1 MSAPPCGVT
10 PKPNE
15 VTVMKSLLISFL
27 VGLGVGV
34 IYGLLRVKSPAP
46 PIIALLGLLGIVLG
60 EQIGGWARG
69 TKIDVVRAASV
80 CLVGE
85 SWGRKPPSEAN

>member
-1 MSAPPCGVT
+1 
-10 PKPNE
+10 
-15 VTVMKSLLISFL
+15 MKGLLLSFL

-46 PIIALLGLLGIVLG
+46 PIIALVGLLGIVLG
-60 EQIGGWARG
+60 EQIGVWARETQISVARG
-69 TKIDVVRAASV
+69 ASV

-85 SWGRKPPSEAN
+85 SWGRKHPSEVNERHALGLNRNRIIRRG

>member
-1 MSAPPCGVT
+1 
-10 PKPNE
+10 
-15 VTVMKSLLISFL
+15 MKGLLMSFL

-46 PIIALLGLLGIVLG
+46 PIIALIGLFGIVLG
-60 EQIGGWARG
+60 EQIGVWARE
-69 TKIDVVRAASV
+69 TKINVARAASV

-85 SWGRKPPSEAN
+85 SWAASIRPTRTSDRWH

>member
-1 MSAPPCGVT
+1 M
-10 PKPNE
+10 
-15 VTVMKSLLISFL
+15 SFL

-46 PIIALLGLLGIVLG
+46 PIIALIGRFGIVLG
-60 EQIGGWARG
+60 EQIGVWARE
-69 TKIDVVRAASV
+69 TKINVARAASV

-85 SWGRKPPSEAN
+85 SWGHKHPSDANERLAIGLNRNRIMRRG